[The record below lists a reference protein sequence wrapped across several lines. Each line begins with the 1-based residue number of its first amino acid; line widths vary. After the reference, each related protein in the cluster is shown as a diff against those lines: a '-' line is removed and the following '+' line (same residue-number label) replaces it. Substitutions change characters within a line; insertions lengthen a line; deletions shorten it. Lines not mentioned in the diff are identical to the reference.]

1 VGRLFVNLT
10 TGPENPTRAALA
22 LLVARAAIKG
32 GHQVDVFFGGDAVS
46 LLRPATIDALHGVGT
61 GSLREHVD
69 ALTAGG
75 ARFFASAMSS
85 KARAVDAD
93 GVGGT
98 AVEFV
103 LPDRVVELV
112 FEADRVLSF

>member
-1 VGRLFVNLT
+1 VNLT

-32 GHQVDVFFGGDAVS
+32 GHEVDVFFGGDAVS
-46 LLRPATIDALHGVGT
+46 LLRPATIDALQGVGT
-61 GSLREHVD
+61 GSFREHVD